1 MVCAESEGRRVSDN
15 TGHPAPARGRPRSE
29 RARQAILDAA
39 GALLIER
46 GMPGFTMEA
55 VAARAGVSKA
65 TLYKWWP
72 SRSAVAID
80 GFFARV
86 QESIA
91 VPTAASTE
99 EALLFQ
105 VDGLRAV
112 FADTACGPLMRALAA
127 QAQTD
132 PEVRDAL
139 RQRWMAPRR
148 AAIVKVLRDGIAAGE
163 IRSDID
169 VAVAVDQ
176 LFAPLYHRLI
186 FGHEPLSKVLARRL
200 VRQTLAGL
208 RPAPATAARR
218 RRPARDTGR

>member
-1 MVCAESEGRRVSDN
+1 
-15 TGHPAPARGRPRSE
+15 
-29 RARQAILDAA
+29 
-39 GALLIER
+39 LIER
-46 GMPGFTMEA
+46 GMPGFTMDA

-80 GFFARV
+80 GFFAHV

-91 VPTAASTE
+91 VPTAASAE

-105 VDGLRAV
+105 VDALRAL
-112 FADTACGPLMRALAA
+112 FADTAAGPLMQALAA

-139 RQRWMAPRR
+139 RERWMAPRR
-148 AAIVKVLRDGIAAGE
+148 AAIVKILRDGIAAGE

-169 VAVAVDQ
+169 VAVTVDQ
-176 LFAPLYHRLI
+176 LFAPVYYRLI

-200 VRQTLAGL
+200 VRQVMAGL
-208 RPAPATAARR
+208 RPAPAAATRR
-218 RRPARDTGR
+218 HRSARDPGR